1 LIQKTGDGSQ
11 QAFAL
16 ALRLGQEDGGVRVC
30 DVRAGSPAEGA
41 GVRAGDV
48 IVAFAGMTVGT
59 LQDFSF
65 ALRSRRPGDRV
76 DVTVRRDGAE
86 HRFQAVLGERR

>member
-1 LIQKTGDGSQ
+1 VRGGYGP
-11 QAFAL
+11 FFGVVPEFGE
-16 ALRLGQEDGGVRVC
+16 REDGGVRVG
-30 DVRAGSPAEGA
+30 DVRAGSPAETA

-48 IVAFAGMTVGT
+48 IVTFAGMTVGT

-86 HRFQAVLGERR
+86 RRFQAVLGERR